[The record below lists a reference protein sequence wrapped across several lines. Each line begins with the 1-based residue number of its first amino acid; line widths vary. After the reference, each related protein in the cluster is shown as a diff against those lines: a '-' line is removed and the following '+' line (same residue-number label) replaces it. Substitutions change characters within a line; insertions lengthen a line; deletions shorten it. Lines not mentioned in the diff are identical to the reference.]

1 MSPGIFRL
9 GQVAARFERLD
20 FVCNRCGRRS
30 ELDTGQLVAEYGPD
44 IPTPQ
49 LISVLSADCSLKQT
63 NNLYDPCGLYCPQF
77 SQLD

>member
-20 FVCNRCGRRS
+20 FICNRCGRRS

-44 IPTPQ
+44 IPMPQ
-49 LISVLSADCSLKQT
+49 LISVLVADCPLKQI
-63 NNLYDPCGLYCPQF
+63 NSMYDLCGFYCPQL
-77 SQLD
+77 SHLN